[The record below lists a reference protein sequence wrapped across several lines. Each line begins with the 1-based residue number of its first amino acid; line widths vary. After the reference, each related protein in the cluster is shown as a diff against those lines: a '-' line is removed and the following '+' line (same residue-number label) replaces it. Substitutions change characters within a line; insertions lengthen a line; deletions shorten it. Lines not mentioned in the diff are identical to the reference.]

1 MLNIAIIIAAAVAL
15 VALLYCEKTDLFKRR
30 LVVKT
35 ALSCLF
41 IVTALVQPHPVAGF
55 YYIMLAGLFFCL
67 GGDVFLALSGQ
78 RMFLFGLVFF
88 LLGHVFYV
96 VGFFYLAHINS
107 GTWMAAVAALIVSGA
122 VFFWLRPHL
131 GAMLIPV
138 AAYIIVISVMVIGA
152 GTVLGDT
159 GVDSTGRLA
168 VLVGAVCFYV
178 SDLFVAR
185 DRFLESQFVNRLI
198 GLPLYYGGQF
208 VLAFSVGMMH

>member
-1 MLNIAIIIAAAVAL
+1 LTAV
-15 VALLYCEKTDLFKRR
+15 V
-30 LVVKT
+30 
-35 ALSCLF
+35 
-41 IVTALVQPHPVAGF
+41 
-55 YYIMLAGLFFCL
+55 
-67 GGDVFLALSGQ
+67 
-78 RMFLFGLVFF
+78 
-88 LLGHVFYV
+88 
-96 VGFFYLAHINS
+96 
-107 GTWMAAVAALIVSGA
+107 ALIVSGA
-122 VFFWLRPHL
+122 VFFWLRLHL

-168 VLVGAVCFYV
+168 VLIGAVCFYV

-208 VLAFSVGMMH
+208 VLAFSVGLIQ

>member
-1 MLNIAIIIAAAVAL
+1 MINFLIIVVAVILLAG
-15 VALLYCEKTDLFKRR
+15 LLYFERTDQLKGK
-30 LVVKT
+30 LPVKT
-35 ALSCLF
+35 VLSCLF

-55 YYIMLAGLFFCL
+55 YYIMLTGLFFCL
-67 GGDVFLALSGQ
+67 GGDVFLALPGQ
-78 RMFLFGLVFF
+78 RMFFFGLVFF

-96 VGFFYLAHINS
+96 IGFFYLAHINP
-107 GTWMAAVAALIVSGA
+107 GTWMATLAALIVSGA

-152 GTVLGDT
+152 GTVLGDA
-159 GVDSTGRLA
+159 GVNSTGRLA
-168 VLVGAVCFYV
+168 VLAGAVCFYV

-185 DRFLESQFVNRLI
+185 DRFLELQFVNRLI

-208 VLAFSVGMMH
+208 VLAFSVGLIQ